1 MTPHFLSQELA
12 GKHVVRSIQTTFLTL
27 KLKSATPAF
36 PDKYAG
42 QRVFTV
48 LIDKQT
54 GQLLNVRSRFLRDAR
69 DMRPEPN
76 ATSAQAQL
84 EATGERYLA
93 FPTID
98 PKITFLDALDV
109 VLSSGIGS
117 PFHAKEIDG
126 LYVMHSKGESD
137 PRPAWVITLRGPPA
151 HGSRRTRCAWNSGMA
166 KEPYPRM

>member
-1 MTPHFLSQELA
+1 MLGP
-12 GKHVVRSIQTTFLTL
+12 
-27 KLKSATPAF
+27 
-36 PDKYAG
+36 
-42 QRVFTV
+42 VFCV
-48 LIDKQT
+48 MQ
-54 GQLLNVRSRFLRDAR
+54 R

-137 PRPAWVITLRGPPA
+137 PRPAWVITLRGLPPMEVE
-151 HGSRRTRCAWNSGMA
+151 RTRCAWNSGMA
-166 KEPYPRM
+166 KEPYPECDRRHDRKVLVCYRISTT